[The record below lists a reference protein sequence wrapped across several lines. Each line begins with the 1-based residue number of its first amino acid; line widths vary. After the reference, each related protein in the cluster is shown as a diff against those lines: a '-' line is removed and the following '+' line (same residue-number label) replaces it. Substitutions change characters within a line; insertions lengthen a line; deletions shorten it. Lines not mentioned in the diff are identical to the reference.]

1 MTMLNIQTP
10 RHLVSLRPVS
20 ENDEALQKTAVS
32 LLKESGYSAVA
43 RLECRV
49 DHGVVEL
56 AGVVPSFYLKQV
68 AQAVIQRLERVQG
81 IRNEVQVL

>member
-1 MTMLNIQTP
+1 MLALQP
-10 RHLVSLRPVS
+10 PLRLFSLRTPS
-20 ENDEALQKTAVS
+20 EHDRALQKSAVS
-32 LLKESGYSAVA
+32 MLKESGYGAVA

-68 AQAVIQRLERVQG
+68 AQAVVQRLDSIQG
-81 IRNEVQVL
+81 IRNEVQVV